1 MARTVKNA
9 YTTNT
14 SYKREICGAP
24 RRLFWEGERHLAIK
38 RAMVRYDAPPLHVN
52 ASLSRG
58 DIRGVAAAI
67 SADRARCEIR
77 RRRLRSFQ
85 LIRRKWRMG
94 TALSEPGDTSR
105 ELLGRS
111 GVAALIPDIRIG
123 EVEFGFWRNDQFS
136 GHTGRALVALCLAT
150 IVPKPGPGKDG
161 LSGAPVL
168 VLATRGRVLPRGWP
182 RGRPRDLPLAGA
194 FLPGSDQKS
203 KFQYRSLH
211 PPSVH
216 SLRYGAP
223 LDAPLENLV
232 EALTWLAG
240 RPVMDRTGL
249 KRMIDYQLE
258 WAPVRNRGS
267 PEPDGKLL

>member
-1 MARTVKNA
+1 MNDWSRLAVDLRRCKNSGRK
-9 YTTNT
+9 TNCTNT
-14 SYKREICGAP
+14 NTRLTRPHRARLSGSVGYQRLRRGEQRGQLRLSLTNTYHEWPDKRP
-24 RRLFWEGERHLAIK
+24 
-38 RAMVRYDAPPLHVN
+38 MVRYDAPPLHVN

-85 LIRRKWRMG
+85 LIRRKWPMG

-223 LDAPLENLV
+223 P
-232 EALTWLAG
+232 
-240 RPVMDRTGL
+240 
-249 KRMIDYQLE
+249 
-258 WAPVRNRGS
+258 
-267 PEPDGKLL
+267 

>member
-1 MARTVKNA
+1 
-9 YTTNT
+9 
-14 SYKREICGAP
+14 
-24 RRLFWEGERHLAIK
+24 
-38 RAMVRYDAPPLHVN
+38 VN

-85 LIRRKWRMG
+85 LIRRKWPMG

-123 EVEFGFWRNDQFS
+123 EVESGFWRNDQFS

>member
-1 MARTVKNA
+1 MGWDGCHQNSLVTKQNGGPVARPKNSLRP
-9 YTTNT
+9 Y
-14 SYKREICGAP
+14 R
-24 RRLFWEGERHLAIK
+24 RRLGERARLNPGAMLIPSLDGK

-111 GVAALIPDIRIG
+111 GVAANALDGCIDGPEKLLAQSDAAALIPDIRIG

-223 LDAPLENLV
+223 P
-232 EALTWLAG
+232 
-240 RPVMDRTGL
+240 
-249 KRMIDYQLE
+249 
-258 WAPVRNRGS
+258 
-267 PEPDGKLL
+267 